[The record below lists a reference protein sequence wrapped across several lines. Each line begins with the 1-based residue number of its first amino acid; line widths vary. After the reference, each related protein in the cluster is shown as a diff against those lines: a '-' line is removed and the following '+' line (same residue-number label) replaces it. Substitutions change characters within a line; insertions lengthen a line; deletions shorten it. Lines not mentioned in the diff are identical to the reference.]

1 MTIVQLETN
10 IYPSSLKFAMDYRG
24 ISQTVL
30 CRNVEGVSQPNLSK
44 FLNGYYG
51 CLSNDKLKEIMN
63 YLNFPFEFLY
73 SDVKQVKIL

>member
-1 MTIVQLETN
+1 MSN
-10 IYPSSLKFAMDYRG
+10 IYTDSLKFAMDYRG

-30 CRNVEGVSQPNLSK
+30 CRNIEGVSQSNLSM

-51 CLSNDKLKEIMN
+51 CLSKDKLKQIMN

-73 SDVKQVKIL
+73 RQVKQVKIL